1 MDSHIKN
8 ARLLSNLLD
17 NKFSILGFKFGIDPL
32 VGLIP
37 FFGDVIGFVLSS
49 YIIWIGHNLN
59 LPAKEIG
66 KMWRNVIFDL
76 VLGSVPFIGD
86 ISDFFYK
93 ASRKNL
99 LILEKHLKT
108 RIIEGEIVG

>member
-1 MDSHIKN
+1 MDSHIKS
-8 ARLLSNLLD
+8 ARLLSDLLD
-17 NKFSILGFKFGIDPL
+17 NKFSIMGMRFGLDPIIG
-32 VGLIP
+32 VIP
-37 FFGDVIGFVLSS
+37 FFGDLIGFVLAS
-49 YIIWIGHNLN
+49 YIIWIGHNLK
-59 LPAKEIG
+59 LPAKDIS
-66 KMWRNVIFDL
+66 KMWRNIVFDL
-76 VLGSVPFIGD
+76 ILGTIPFIGD